1 MKIESLTK
9 KYQSNNHSY
18 SSNIKNIAFKSIDLK
33 IPYKNQIFEIHIKFK
48 KVNGRFIYRINIMD
62 SSNILKSNTK
72 KEIENI

>member
-18 SSNIKNIAFKSIDLK
+18 SSNFKNIAFKSIDLK